1 MDIISE
7 IEVFEKLLDHGLF
20 PEKTIGI
27 FTSQNFGSWA
37 RREGINMYKNL
48 KFSNITF
55 YLTRNDNA
63 PRVINIP
70 HPISYYR
77 LCNEIKKNW
86 TTIYNKIGEVD
97 DYSKRSLIIPKP
109 NNLNNRLISMLT
121 YDRSQDEKF
130 LILDKSFKAKY
141 LVRADIANC
150 YTSIYSHSVCWALV
164 GKSEAKNNNSR
175 TEWFN
180 ILDFA
185 IRSVQRNETV
195 GIPIGPD
202 TSAIVCEIILSQIDK
217 ELDNYNY
224 FRYIDDYRCYC
235 KSKEEGENFIN
246 KLSKELEKYHLRL
259 NQKKTEIVNL
269 PLPLEESWVREL
281 KSFANNFLKKNEFKN
296 SDINILSEFIDLAIN
311 LSNDNPNSSPIKYA
325 VKILSS
331 KKYKDID
338 VYAFV
343 IMYISR
349 VCFNHPYFID
359 VFHEIFQK
367 NPLNQRLKKLVPLEI
382 NSILQQHLEY
392 SRSDV
397 ALWGV
402 FLAIKYDFEIDQFE
416 RYSDYLISDLDCLPT
431 LLCYSY
437 SKKNNLDTSK
447 YFKLVDKLV
456 EDKLEDEW
464 WIFIYTLF
472 YDSPRKHV
480 FRRISYKDFYQKMK
494 DGNVMFLKQEFDD
507 YIDSQ
512 LVHLVF

>member
-1 MDIISE
+1 MEFISE
-7 IEVFEKLLDHGLF
+7 TEVFEKLLDHGLF

-37 RREGINMYKNL
+37 RREGINLYKNNE
-48 KFSNITF
+48 FSNTTF

-70 HPISYYR
+70 HPISYFR
-77 LCNEIKKNW
+77 LCNEIRKNW
-86 TTIYNKIGEVD
+86 TTIYDKIGEVD

-141 LVRADIANC
+141 LVRTDIANC
-150 YTSIYSHSVCWALV
+150 YTSIYSHSVSWALV
-164 GKSEAKNNNSR
+164 GKNVAKNNNSR

-202 TSAIVCEIILSQIDK
+202 TSAIICEIILSQIDK

-259 NQKKTEIVNL
+259 NQRKTEIVNL
-269 PLPLEESWVREL
+269 PLPLEDSWVRDL
-281 KSFANNFLKKNEFKN
+281 KSFANNFLKKNEFTN

-331 KKYKDID
+331 KQYKDID

-359 VFHEIFQK
+359 VFHEIFQR
-367 NPLNQRLKKLVPLEI
+367 NPLNQRLKMLVPVEI

-397 ALWGV
+397 ALWGI

-416 RYSDYLISDLDCLPT
+416 RYSDYLINDLDCLPT

-464 WIFIYTLF
+464 WIYVYTLF
-472 YDSPRKHV
+472 FDAPRKRV
-480 FRRISYKDFYQKMK
+480 FRRILYKDFYQKMK
-494 DGNVMFLKQEFDD
+494 EGNVMFLKQEFDAFV
-507 YIDSQ
+507 DSQ
-512 LVHLVF
+512 FIDLDF